1 MQLQIKQL
9 LKGMDSTQKIDL
21 LVEQVKLVQFAHHY

>member
-21 LVEQVKLVQFAHHY
+21 LEQVKLVPFAHHY